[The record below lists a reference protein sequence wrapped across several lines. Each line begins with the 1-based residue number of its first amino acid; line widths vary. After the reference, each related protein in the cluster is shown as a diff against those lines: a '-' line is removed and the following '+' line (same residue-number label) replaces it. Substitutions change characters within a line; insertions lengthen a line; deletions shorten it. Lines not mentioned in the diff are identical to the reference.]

1 MSDYTRD
8 YQGKL
13 YMYYLKA
20 EDAGEYECSS
30 PDGRTSVVRLRV
42 GGDSQ
47 SSGPNVD
54 DGSCRFNLF
63 SPLAWNFTS

>member
-13 YMYYLKA
+13 YIYYLKA

-47 SSGPNVD
+47 PSDPNVD
-54 DGSCRFNLF
+54 DGSCMFNILIV
-63 SPLAWNFTS
+63 